1 MTLFLPRLRN
11 LALASAAT
19 LAVLG
24 SAAAAAST
32 ARTIYTSYSVEAG
45 ETAAS
50 VTLQGS
56 VAEIFGHFFILE
68 GTAGRALVDLGPE
81 GENGAL
87 VRVGETLTVEGK
99 AFHGVVHACR
109 LMLADGRMVKL
120 EGPPAPPAPPVP
132 PIPPAPP
139 AVAGQPA
146 PPTPPAPPAPPP
158 PPKPPFACDA

>member
-1 MTLFLPRLRN
+1 MILRLQPLRT

-19 LAVLG
+19 LVVFG
-24 SAAAAAST
+24 GAAAAATT
-32 ARTIYTSYSVEAG
+32 ARTVYTSYSVETG
-45 ETAAS
+45 DTAEA

-68 GTAGRALVDLGPE
+68 GPAGRALVDLGPE

-87 VRVGETLTVEGK
+87 VRTNETLTVEGK

-109 LMLADGRMVKL
+109 LTLAEGRMVKL

-132 PIPPAPP
+132 PMPPAPP
-139 AVAGQPA
+139 GIAGQPV
-146 PPTPPAPPAPPP
+146 PPAPPAPPAPPP
-158 PPKPPFACDA
+158 PPKPPFACD